1 MNEANKSKSDVTS
14 ERSERVTYSL
24 TSELHEKLLT
34 ATNEIISLASSKKCS
49 NAISTF
55 EKRTT
60 TNSIP

>member
-14 ERSERVTYSL
+14 ERSERVTHSL

-55 EKRTT
+55 EKEQLQTQT
-60 TNSIP
+60 P